1 MTQTYFINVA
11 QGALILV
18 LTLAGPVLIAA
29 LLVGLVIGILQAAT
43 QIQEQTLTFVPKIIV
58 VFLALIL
65 LGPWFLNRLMSFTV
79 NLYSQIPGMVR

>member
-65 LGPWFLNRLMSFTV
+65 LGPWFSAKKTTIIFR
-79 NLYSQIPGMVR
+79 I